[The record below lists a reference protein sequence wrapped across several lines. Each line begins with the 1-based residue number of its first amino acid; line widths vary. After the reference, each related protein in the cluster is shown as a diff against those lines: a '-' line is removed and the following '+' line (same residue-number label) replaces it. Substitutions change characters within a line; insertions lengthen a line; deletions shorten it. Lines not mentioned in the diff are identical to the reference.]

1 MDTITQMQEKQFEA
15 NELQAKLRREIVEEQ
30 SRTAAAEEEIKRL
43 GTEMIDLRQAA
54 GPTAD
59 LIKQLREDLERAKV
73 VRLHAGM

>member
-15 NELQAKLRREIVEEQ
+15 NELQAKLRREVVEEQ

-43 GTEMIDLRQAA
+43 GSEMIDLRQAA

>member
-1 MDTITQMQEKQFEA
+1 MQEKQFET
-15 NELQAKLRREIVEEQ
+15 NELQAKLRRAIVEEQ

-43 GTEMIDLRQAA
+43 GNEMIDLRQAA

>member
-43 GTEMIDLRQAA
+43 GNEMIDLRQAA

-73 VRLHAGM
+73 VRLPAGM

>member
-43 GTEMIDLRQAA
+43 GNEMIDLRQAA

>member
-43 GTEMIDLRQAA
+43 GSEMIDLRQAA

>member
-43 GTEMIDLRQAA
+43 GNEMIDLRQAA

-73 VRLHAGM
+73 VRLHAVM

>member
-15 NELQAKLRREIVEEQ
+15 NELQAKLRREVVEEQ

-43 GTEMIDLRQAA
+43 GNEMIDLRQAA

>member
-1 MDTITQMQEKQFEA
+1 MQEKQFEA

-43 GTEMIDLRQAA
+43 GNEMIDLRQAA